1 MQFELNYE
9 SNLIKLYNDIISW
22 NYQVW
27 KSIAFIVQ
35 NPVKRE
41 VFAWDFRDRIVHHL
55 IVNKLNHI
63 FERNFIYDSYSCREW
78 KWTLFWIKRVQKFI
92 RSASNNYKQ
101 DTYILK
107 LDISG
112 YFMNINKDL
121 LYKKV
126 EKIISNNYFLD
137 DKDLILSLIY
147 KIIYNNPTKNC
158 IIKWQKTDW
167 VWLPKSKSLFFA
179 RNNCWL
185 PIWNLT
191 SQVFSNIYLSDFDKF
206 VKNELWCKYYGRYV
220 DDFVIIH
227 KDKEFLKLLIQ
238 KIKDYLQTNLWL
250 TLHPKKI
257 YLQHYTHWVSYLWS
271 FVKPYRIYTWKRT
284 KWNFYKK
291 IQVLNQ
297 NIRENNWK
305 ADKIIKEKFRA
316 IINSYLWFLKHQNSY
331 KLKQKF
337 LLYIVSVYRWN
348 YFYITEWYNKLAFKN
363 K

>member
-9 SNLIKLYNDIISW
+9 SNLIKLYNDIISG
-22 NYQVW
+22 NYQVG

-41 VFAWDFRDRIVHHL
+41 VFAGDFRDRIVHHL

-63 FERNFIYDSYSCREW
+63 FERNFIYYSYSCREG
-78 KWTLFWIKRVQKFI
+78 KGTLFGIKRVQKFI

-158 IIKWQKTDW
+158 IIKGQKTDW
-167 VWLPKSKSLFFA
+167 VGLPKSKSLFFA
-179 RNNCWL
+179 R
-185 PIWNLT
+185 
-191 SQVFSNIYLSDFDKF
+191 SDFI
-206 VKNELWCKYYGRYV
+206 C
-220 DDFVIIH
+220 I
-227 KDKEFLKLLIQ
+227 
-238 KIKDYLQTNLWL
+238 
-250 TLHPKKI
+250 
-257 YLQHYTHWVSYLWS
+257 
-271 FVKPYRIYTWKRT
+271 
-284 KWNFYKK
+284 
-291 IQVLNQ
+291 
-297 NIRENNWK
+297 
-305 ADKIIKEKFRA
+305 
-316 IINSYLWFLKHQNSY
+316 
-331 KLKQKF
+331 
-337 LLYIVSVYRWN
+337 
-348 YFYITEWYNKLAFKN
+348 
-363 K
+363 